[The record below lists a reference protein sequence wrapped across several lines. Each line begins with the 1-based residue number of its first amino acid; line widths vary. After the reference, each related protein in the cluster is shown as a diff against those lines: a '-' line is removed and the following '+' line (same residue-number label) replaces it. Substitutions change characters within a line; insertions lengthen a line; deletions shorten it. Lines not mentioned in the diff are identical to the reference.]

1 MPNND
6 KNGRKRQQHLQQTER
21 IDWQLHKSTTKTK
34 TKSKHKNSSHS
45 RFYILLF
52 LLLLNEF

>member
-21 IDWQLHKSTTKTK
+21 IDSQLHKSRTKTK
-34 TKSKHKNSSHS
+34 N
-45 RFYILLF
+45 
-52 LLLLNEF
+52 